1 MQSLSLFREECW
13 PLVCDRVFLI
23 SFKTVSILF
32 ITDAVSGGS
41 IDWTYE
47 SLGVIYSY
55 ALELRDD
62 GKYAFLLPADQIIP
76 CAEEFTDALIASV
89 LAMK

>member
-1 MQSLSLFREECW
+1 MKII
-13 PLVCDRVFLI
+13 I
-23 SFKTVSILF
+23 SFIDPVG
-32 ITDAVSGGS
+32 GGS

-47 SLGVIYSY
+47 ALGVIYSY

-62 GKYAFLLPADQIIP
+62 GKYGFLLPADQIIP